1 MLVALNVKAG
11 AAFRSERCCHF
22 ECRVLPTAASCA
34 VAFRCQSIACHL
46 GHGCFGA
53 SALGSFCV
61 SLPSRVR
68 ASYKHAVCLWLVVRA
83 AAAFISAA
91 SYAVAFRRRSVIV
104 PGRPGMLWASALGTI
119 CVGLP
124 RVRASYKHAV
134 CLWPSSCG
142 LTQLSGRSAVVT
154 SSAGCC

>member
-1 MLVALNVKAG
+1 VPVFLSCELW
-11 AAFRSERCCHF
+11 RSSMSWH
-22 ECRVLPTAASCA
+22 V
-34 VAFRCQSIACHL
+34 
-46 GHGCFGA
+46 
-53 SALGSFCV
+53 
-61 SLPSRVR
+61 
-68 ASYKHAVCLWLVVRA
+68 
-83 AAAFISAA
+83 AA
-91 SYAVAFRRRSVIV
+91 SYAVAFRRQSIAV

-154 SSAGCC
+154 SSAGCCGLLRHVLVPFVVKASLGRVARDAMGSSTG